1 VFFCFFFGW
10 IFYCQPCLAAV
21 LLGEAAA
28 VALGLQLVNVDG
40 DGADA
45 EELEGVHGE
54 VLLGLVHE
62 THHHVVVVS
71 RLLAQPDKE
80 DADLV
85 RVKTKKLI
93 SSF

>member
-1 VFFCFFFGW
+1 M
-10 IFYCQPCLAAV
+10 
-21 LLGEAAA
+21 
-28 VALGLQLVNVDG
+28 DG

-62 THHHVVVVS
+62 AHNHVVVVA
-71 RLLAQPDKE
+71 RLLAQTDKE
-80 DADLV
+80 DADLG
-85 RVKTKKLI
+85 RVKLI